1 MQLPTTIQG
10 WTGSI
15 IGVAAVFSLCVASYS
30 HFTTDAEAAQTHQT
44 LKTEHSKLE
53 NHTETVEKALVNAL
67 NQLST
72 NADRAEINRSRRE
85 LKRIKFQLENTP
97 NLTPAAESDLL
108 SDEAYYKNLIS
119 CIKKGEKFCDE

>member
-1 MQLPTTIQG
+1 
-10 WTGSI
+10 
-15 IGVAAVFSLCVASYS
+15 
-30 HFTTDAEAAQTHQT
+30 
-44 LKTEHSKLE
+44 
-53 NHTETVEKALVNAL
+53 VEKALVNAL

-108 SDEAYYKNLIS
+108 SDEAYYKSLIS